1 MSPAYVL
8 EPTYQR
14 LKRDLMAGAF
24 PMGSKLEAL
33 RLADEFGV
41 SMTPVR
47 DSLNQLTGEG
57 LVEFSP
63 GDGFRVARLSE
74 QTLREMLDINHLML
88 VHALGTGV
96 AADML
101 NIAKTPDS
109 GDHAGRVSAI
119 FGAIAAASG
128 NRFLL
133 RSVEQISA
141 RLSPVRRLEPLVIL
155 SAPEQLLRIEESFGS
170 ARTDCALAV
179 STYHAT
185 CLDAVPRL
193 IASMADLL

>member
-8 EPTYQR
+8 GPTYQR

-33 RLADEFGV
+33 RLADELGV

-63 GDGFRVARLSE
+63 GNGFRVARLSE
-74 QTLREMLDINHLML
+74 QTLREMLDINHLL
-88 VHALGTGV
+88 PVHALKTDV
-96 AADML
+96 ATDRL
-101 NIAKTPDS
+101 TVVETPKS
-109 GDHAGRVSAI
+109 EDHAGRASAI

-141 RLSPVRRLEPLVIL
+141 RLNPVRRLEPFVIP
-155 SAPEQLLRIEESFGS
+155 SAPQRLLHVERSFGS
-170 ARTDCALAV
+170 ARTECVSALSA
-179 STYHAT
+179 YHSI

-193 IASMADLL
+193 IASSPGAI

>member
-1 MSPAYVL
+1 MSPAHVL

-14 LKRDLMAGAF
+14 LRRDLMSGAF

-63 GDGFRVARLSE
+63 GDGFRVARLTE
-74 QTLREMLDINHLML
+74 QNLREMLEVNHLLL
-88 VHALGTGV
+88 VHALGAGGATGPS
-96 AADML
+96 A
-101 NIAKTPDS
+101 PDDEPDRA
-109 GDHAGRVSAI
+109 DHADRL
-119 FGAIAAASG
+119 GAVFRRIAAASG

-133 RSVEQISA
+133 RSVEQIGA
-141 RLSPVRRLEPLVIL
+141 RLNPVRRLEPLVIP
-155 SAPEQLLRIEESFGS
+155 SSPEMLQQLEESASRSLSECIPALEAYHS
-170 ARTDCALAV
+170 A
-179 STYHAT
+179 
-185 CLDAVPRL
+185 CLEAVPRL
-193 IASMADLL
+193 IAAIPG